1 MNMERLN
8 LHMKKQVVPSRTINK
23 MVDLY
28 DPTDDLCASKRHGAN
43 DALRLPSRIGN
54 KLFYRDGMVAY
65 IGEMK

>member
-1 MNMERLN
+1 MERLN
-8 LHMKKQVVPSRTINK
+8 LRIRPKPTLAASNTVNK
-23 MVDLY
+23 MEGVY
-28 DPTDDLCASKRHGAN
+28 DPTVDLCASTRPGAN

>member
-1 MNMERLN
+1 MERLN
-8 LHMKKQVVPSRTINK
+8 LHMKKRVAQSRTISK
-23 MVDLY
+23 MVDRY
-28 DPTDDLCASKRHGAN
+28 DPIADLCASTRPGAN